1 MPATS
6 EHLLEERA
14 AFDNCVY
21 GYHLMMA
28 SLKGLCSRP
37 GVNIKSNRQEMGYT
51 VKSMMAGSQLFAVS
65 QVWQQPV
72 EWHLF
77 CPHEHTHALTKHLSD
92 FSCWDPFDLVECC
105 AASMNSLTLPQNVLP
120 SQQPCSHHDYTVWQQ
135 RIQWYQHKY
144 AYSWKHRASRSME
157 AQSANW

>member
-1 MPATS
+1 MAIISWWPLWKASVPDQGSISKATGRKWGT
-6 EHLLEERA
+6 LWKA
-14 AFDNCVY
+14 WW
-21 GYHLMMA
+21 
-28 SLKGLCSRP
+28 
-37 GVNIKSNRQEMGYT
+37 Q
-51 VKSMMAGSQLFAVS
+51 AVS
-65 QVWQQPV
+65 YLQSHKCGSNPLSGIYSVCI
-72 EWHLF
+72 EYMSNG
-77 CPHEHTHALTKHLSD
+77 PHEHTHALTKHLSD